1 MRRAAKAH
9 YRYIDKRNNRVVAV
23 FRIYHITTGVRVE
36 RKGTSGDLKA
46 EKNISIWIIH
56 VSVYLSYIRDTT

>member
-46 EKNISIWIIH
+46 EKIFQSG
-56 VSVYLSYIRDTT
+56 